1 MRFKPAKLCMSD
13 KASLPQ
19 EAILTERLSS
29 HSYCLSPHLE
39 QEFSFAQAFCSRVK
53 NNFTKRVGS
62 FDSMTCALFGG
73 ISEWH
78 EIWQGIFFLLQARR
92 AKEGF

>member
-1 MRFKPAKLCMSD
+1 MSD
-13 KASLPQ
+13 KVNLPQ
-19 EAILTERLSS
+19 EVILMQWLAS
-29 HSYCLSPHLE
+29 HSNCLRPHLE
-39 QEFSFAQAFCSRVK
+39 QESSFVQAFCSRVK

-62 FDSMTCALFGG
+62 FDSMTCTLFGS

-78 EIWQGIFFLLQARR
+78 EILQGILFLLQARR